1 MKPTNYRFQRWS
13 GDGTLLPSIY
23 REQSYML
30 PTGLRASLTPDA
42 DCVEMNMNARNGP
55 LPGNGPGLG
64 LSNMQVIRLSFA
76 ETESPQDSDWLP
88 VWYGTLRV
96 GGNPHDYDG
105 ETMTFRGM
113 KQRLQEVTVPAGVYP
128 EGDAGAVI
136 RQIAQAVFGSG
147 QLGFITSGPLG
158 TPPGSLL
165 IQYDASLIPD
175 LGFTFKLADNQEVL
189 FGKLLDQV
197 VSDALS
203 KLGLT
208 LVWGV
213 KPDGRFFFKVAR
225 TDTLAIPTSSL
236 ISFGLKAPAGE
247 TPCTS
252 VLWTIGKDDQG
263 KLIYY
268 KSKDPSAAAL
278 RVGTYVREVVIGAD
292 LDPWATLSDFGFTVD
307 SGSGPADASPDARAR
322 ISEKTDTTGVFL
334 SGNSS
339 TARVQAVYTV
349 NTFSRRLYLG
359 VAINH
364 FVAGGGTL
372 TVARPGVPAVSYG
385 VADGSTDNA
394 PNAFTRFKL
403 TLYNVPVGTVITAS
417 GGPDPSLPSGLAQAE
432 LGVRDIRGEVPD
444 AVKLDGLA
452 KFYYSRPSVAPADI
466 ESGTFVAPEDLRG
479 QVSTPL
485 PTGQGDYVQNV
496 ATYEYRLT
504 GDGLVFGVLAG
515 QADDPARLAAASLIK
530 SLANKAAVT
539 GAQTAT

>member
-1 MKPTNYRFQRWS
+1 MNVRNYRFQRWS
-13 GDGTLLPSIY
+13 GDGTLLPPIY

-42 DCVEMNMNARNGP
+42 DCVEMTMNARNGP

-76 ETESPQDSDWLP
+76 GTENPQDSDWLP

-96 GGNPHDYDG
+96 GGNPWDYDG
-105 ETMTFRGM
+105 ESMTFRGM

-128 EGDAGAVI
+128 EADAGAVI

-165 IQYDASLIPD
+165 IQYDAALIPD

-189 FGKLLDQV
+189 FGPLLDQV

-225 TDTLAIPTSSL
+225 TDILTIPTSSL
-236 ISFGLKAPAGE
+236 ISFGLKAPSGE
-247 TPCTS
+247 TPCTA

-263 KLIYY
+263 RLIYY
-268 KSKDPSAAAL
+268 KSKDATAAAQ
-278 RVGTYVREVVIGAD
+278 RVGTYVREVVVGSD
-292 LDPWATLSDFGFTVD
+292 LDPWAVLGDFGFTVD
-307 SGSGPADASPDARAR
+307 SGGGPVDAGADARAR

-334 SGNSS
+334 SGITN

-364 FVAGGGTL
+364 FTAGGGTL
-372 TVARPGVPAVSYG
+372 TVARPGLPAVSYG
-385 VADGSTDNA
+385 SADGTTDG
-394 PNAFTRFKL
+394 PNTFTRFKL
-403 TLYNVPVGTVITAS
+403 MLYNVPAGTVITAS
-417 GGPDPSLPSGLAQAE
+417 GGPDSSLPSGLAQAE
-432 LGVRDIRGEVPD
+432 LGVRDIRGEVPNT
-444 AVKLDGLA
+444 VLLDGLA
-452 KFYYSRPSVAPADI
+452 KFYYSRPSVSPADI

-479 QVSTPL
+479 KVSTPL
-485 PTGQGDYVQNV
+485 PTGQGDYTQNV

-504 GDGLVFGVLAG
+504 GEGLVFGVLAG